1 MPGVSQ
7 RYLALAALLFLTAC
21 ASPRL
26 PPPIA
31 RGTTPLP
38 GSFPAQ
44 VSLER
49 PGMTCRAATAA
60 ARTALKRMG
69 YEIDTVLPPT
79 PGSTGEIR
87 AVRHT
92 GWSAG
97 YAGDAYQAAV
107 RLVCDDRG
115 SVIEAAT
122 EEGLSERLAFKRDFP
137 VEIERAV
144 SVRVRQPSIASH
156 QPPAKLQVAIKPL
169 VGSEAAHQIG
179 GTPEILGVTPVR
191 VSITNHTDQLYRFQ
205 VNRLQLVTEEGSP
218 RRPFAVEEVV
228 ARVPSDWSERVRS
241 AHMTDSDL
249 APGTTISGYVFV
261 PAAAYRRAKL
271 ALIEAESEEAE
282 GFSVEF

>member
-7 RYLALAALLFLTAC
+7 RHLALAALLFLTAC
-21 ASPRL
+21 SSPKL

-31 RGTTPLP
+31 RGTTTLP

-49 PGMTCRAATAA
+49 PGMTCRSATAA

-69 YEIDTVLPPT
+69 YAIDTVLPPA

-87 AVRHT
+87 ALRHT
-92 GWSAG
+92 GWSSG
-97 YAGDAYQAAV
+97 YAGDAYQVAV
-107 RLVCDDRG
+107 RLICDDRG

-122 EEGLSERLAFKRDFP
+122 EEPLSKRLAFKRDFP

-144 SVRVRQPSIASH
+144 SVRVRQPRIAAR
-156 QPPAKLQVAIKPL
+156 QPPAKLRVAIKPL
-169 VGSEAAHQIG
+169 VGSEAAQQIG
-179 GTPEILGVTPVR
+179 GTPEILRVTPVR
-191 VSITNHTDQLYRFQ
+191 VSITNHTDLLYRFQ

-228 ARVPSDWSERVRS
+228 ARVPPDWRERVRS
-241 AHMTDSDL
+241 KHLTDSDL